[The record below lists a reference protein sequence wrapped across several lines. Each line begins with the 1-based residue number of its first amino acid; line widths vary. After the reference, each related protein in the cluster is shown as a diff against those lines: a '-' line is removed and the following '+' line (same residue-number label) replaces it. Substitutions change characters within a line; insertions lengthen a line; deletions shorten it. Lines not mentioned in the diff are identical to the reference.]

1 MHAPMVKSEIFHV
14 KLLQEAISRS
24 ASELPMRL
32 TKSTQLTNQLAELIL
47 NDVVNEV
54 VQETESSLGSYV
66 DRLYDAELNGV
77 GVLNPVSVL
86 SNTLNS
92 SMNATSTIGDE
103 FNISEAPHSS
113 TLQSSKLIPNNS

>member
-1 MHAPMVKSEIFHV
+1 MVKSEIFHV

-54 VQETESSLGSYV
+54 VQETESSLG
-66 DRLYDAELNGV
+66 NF
-77 GVLNPVSVL
+77 
-86 SNTLNS
+86 NS
-92 SMNATSTIGDE
+92 
-103 FNISEAPHSS
+103 
-113 TLQSSKLIPNNS
+113 LQIFYFCKLLFVKDHMLTGCMTPS